1 MLLTSRSHSER
12 KCWPVPKREACH
24 WKTRGTWRF
33 QLVGVP
39 PLPAIFCMAADI
51 ARPFQPI
58 LTALVHL
65 CGVKNRFRQSKGV
78 SDVMKVEGS
87 RPIDVARTLKGR
99 GATTSAGG
107 FAPIYSEESK
117 ATSQAS
123 GAAHLAGVD
132 ALLALQGVPGPQGER
147 AKAARRGR
155 DILDL
160 LDEVRMGMLEGAVSK
175 GTLNRLL
182 ALVET
187 QREEFVDPGLSVV
200 LDEIDLRAR
209 VELAKLSVAFAK

>member
-1 MLLTSRSHSER
+1 
-12 KCWPVPKREACH
+12 
-24 WKTRGTWRF
+24 
-33 QLVGVP
+33 
-39 PLPAIFCMAADI
+39 
-51 ARPFQPI
+51 
-58 LTALVHL
+58 
-65 CGVKNRFRQSKGV
+65 
-78 SDVMKVEGS
+78 MKVEGS
-87 RPIDVARTLKGR
+87 RPVDVARTLKGR
-99 GATTSAGG
+99 GTTTSFSG
-107 FAPIYSEESK
+107 FAPIYSEEAK

-209 VELAKLSVAFAK
+209 VELAKLSVAIAK